1 MKRIICFLCISAWI
15 LSLNAGNSSN
25 EDVVKDYKDSTE
37 FSMTGTKW
45 YANLVYTNSFSRD
58 YSNTPVCYSLGTDT
72 LIDGNI
78 WRRLYEGK
86 DFLAYIRESEGRVWA
101 FSEYLDNLNWV
112 EVEKGKPFMLYDFS
126 LQKGDTIYENE
137 GIIGYTY
144 APIDHPD
151 NWPYP
156 IVVKDVRFE
165 HGRKVIDFGFQQWI
179 EGVGSAE
186 APFFS
191 RWMPVPTNGSSYS
204 ETIYQVASN
213 GKTIYFNGEVADPNA
228 TPWMKSGMTWTQNWN
243 YNETS
248 DGQFRQIT
256 LGEEV
261 RPGTFTFSWTG
272 PKYWYPFD
280 KLQDFNGKVYAIDEY
295 FNNFELCYDFTLQE
309 GDNVE
314 ILSLYD
320 IEDPIDYSYPIR
332 EYDTC
337 TVSKVDSVEING
349 VMRKRFTLTGD
360 RDDVWIEGVGSLSH
374 VFPIDERESTN
385 STVYN
390 PSRITCLRYDGKNI
404 YLHPDF
410 IDCTTPQAN
419 KEPIC
424 SWVGAVWS
432 YCSYRD
438 SPESHSFFR
447 YTVLDRPEVID
458 GLTYYPLVKY
468 RTCEYQEGDE
478 VEATFRI
485 RQKGSKVYMKKED
498 FESDYKYKDFV
509 RFREEGNDYILYDF
523 SLEKNE
529 EYCWMLN
536 SMNGQINDTISI
548 RKIDTIQTFNKQN
561 LKRLAIR
568 RKNIEIRYYLDL
580 WIEGI
585 GSTYDLLEPFGHTKV
600 DCSCYKTLNYFCSAD
615 SSIIYRNPRRKE
627 ANEPPQYGY
636 YFDSSYY
643 DHFKEDDCAL
653 NPSKIGEV
661 ADVSPFIIQVNGSTI
676 SCTSPTATK
685 LEIYT
690 MDAVKVG
697 EAAFANGEAAVKV
710 GKIPATYLYIV
721 TYPNGRRE
729 SGKVAVKN

>member
-1 MKRIICFLCISAWI
+1 MKRIICFLCISASAWI

-191 RWMPVPTNGSSYS
+191 RWMAIPTDGSNYS

-272 PKYWYPFD
+272 PKYWFPFD

-374 VFPIDERESTN
+374 VFPIDERVSTN

-432 YCSYRD
+432 YYSYQD
-438 SPESHSFFR
+438 EDYSYFR
-447 YTVLDRPEVID
+447 YTVLDRPEEID
-458 GLTYYPLVKY
+458 GKTYYPLVKY
-468 RTCEYQEGDE
+468 TTCEYIEGNE
-478 VEATFRI
+478 EAVYRI
-485 RQKGSKVYMKKED
+485 RQEGKKVLVRKED
-498 FESDYKYKDFV
+498 YKNIGIAHPFYDDVVLK
-509 RFREEGNDYILYDF
+509 EIGNDYILYDF
-523 SLEKNE
+523 SLNMGE
-529 EYCWMLN
+529 EYC
-536 SMNGQINDTISI
+536 TIYNLPVTVI
-548 RKIDTIQTFNKQN
+548 GIDSTQTVNKQF
-561 LKRLAIR
+561 LKQID
-568 RKNIEIRYYLDL
+568 IESCQGWDT

-585 GSTYDLLEPFGHTKV
+585 GSTYDLLEPYTPAEV
-600 DCSCYKTLNYFCSAD
+600 DCPCRRTLNYFCSAD
-615 SSIIYRNPRRKE
+615 SSVIWKNPRTNVYTGPHDKLY
-627 ANEPPQYGY
+627 N
-636 YFDSSYY
+636 DY

-661 ADVSPFIIQVNGSTI
+661 TDVSPFIIQVNGSTI
-676 SCTSPTATK
+676 TCTAPTATK

-697 EAAFANGEAAVKV
+697 EAAFASGEATVKV
-710 GKIPATYLYIV
+710 GKTPATYLYIV
-721 TYPNGRRE
+721 TYPDGRRE
-729 SGKVAVKN
+729 SGKVGVNN